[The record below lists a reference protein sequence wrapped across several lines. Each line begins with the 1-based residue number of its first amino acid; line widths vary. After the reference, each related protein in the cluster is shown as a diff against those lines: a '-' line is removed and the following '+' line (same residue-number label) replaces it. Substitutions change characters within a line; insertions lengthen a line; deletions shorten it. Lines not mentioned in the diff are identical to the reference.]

1 MLNAQF
7 SSVFN
12 PRRSLLNAYL
22 AENETVVMH
31 IYILRRLLLLIPTLL
46 LVTLLVFS
54 IIRLLPGN
62 IVVLMMSEQGYAS
75 DKAKLEQMLGLDQ
88 PFYIQYVSY
97 IGKVL
102 RGDLGVS
109 FWTKEPVLQEIF
121 RRLPVSL
128 ELALFA
134 MFFGLLMALPTGI
147 FSAIRQDSWIDY
159 LFRTMAIGG
168 LSIPGFWMA
177 TIIIVS
183 ASIFWKWVPPM
194 RFTPFHRDPMAN
206 MSQFLLPAMI
216 LGFALSASVMR
227 MTRSMVLEVLRED
240 YVRTAWAKGL
250 REAVV
255 IYRHVLKNAMIPVV
269 TIIGLQL
276 SVLIGGTVIMES
288 IFVLPGMGRF
298 LIDAITWRD
307 YPVIQGINLFLAA
320 GVILM
325 NLIVDLFYA
334 FLDPRIRYG

>member
-1 MLNAQF
+1 M
-7 SSVFN
+7 SRYV
-12 PRRSLLNAYL
+12 
-22 AENETVVMH
+22 
-31 IYILRRLLLLIPTLL
+31 IRRLLLLIPTLF

-75 DKAKLEQMLGLDQ
+75 DRAKLEQMLGLDR
-88 PFYIQYVSY
+88 PFYQQYLSY
-97 IGKVL
+97 LAKVF

-109 FWTKEPVLQEIF
+109 FWTREPVLDEIW

-128 ELALFA
+128 ELALLA
-134 MFFGLLMALPTGI
+134 MFFGLLIALPAGI
-147 FSAIRQDSWIDY
+147 LSAVRQDSWLDY
-159 LFRTMAIGG
+159 VFRTIAIGG

-177 TIIIVS
+177 TVIIVS
-183 ASIFWKWVPPM
+183 ASIYWKWVPPM
-194 RFTPFHRDPMAN
+194 RFTPFLRDPLAN
-206 MSQFLLPAMI
+206 LSQFILPAII

-250 REAVV
+250 RESVV
-255 IYRHVLKNAMIPVV
+255 IARHVLKNAMIPVV
-269 TIIGLQL
+269 TIMGLQL
-276 SVLIGGTVIMES
+276 SALIGGTVIMES

-298 LIDAITWRD
+298 LLDAITWRD
-307 YPVIQGINLFLAA
+307 YPVIQGINLFLAT
-320 GVILM
+320 GVIVL
-325 NLIVDLFYA
+325 NLLIDLVYA